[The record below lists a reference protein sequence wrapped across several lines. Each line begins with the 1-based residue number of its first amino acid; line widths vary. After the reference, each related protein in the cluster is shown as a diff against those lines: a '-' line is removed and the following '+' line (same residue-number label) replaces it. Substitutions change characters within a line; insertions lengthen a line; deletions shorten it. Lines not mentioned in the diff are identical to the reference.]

1 MTVMSCVLTR
11 VAVIVLTR
19 TGALEHLT
27 PLHRPQNGVE
37 LLSCSGKNNS
47 LPYQDKQEILHISG
61 GIFSVNFQGYP
72 VVIHTVYFGKSLQC
86 NIMKDNWIF
95 SILMWGKKICFILV
109 TKLKVFLGRIFF
121 QNLANFLP

>member
-19 TGALEHLT
+19 IGASEHLT
-27 PLHRPQNGVE
+27 QLHRPQNGVE
-37 LLSCSGKNNS
+37 LLSYYGKNNS

-61 GIFSVNFQGYP
+61 GIFSVSFEGYP

-95 SILMWGKKICFILV
+95 SILMWGKKYV
-109 TKLKVFLGRIFF
+109 SSW
-121 QNLANFLP
+121 